1 MTPSPADMVARRN
14 RRKQDLLL
22 ASALARHQAVG
33 AVVQIGQ
40 RVDRV
45 VGVFQQVRN
54 WLLAPQLAPVA
65 GVLASA
71 AALVAL
77 RRVRLFR
84 LMRWGLLGWRIAKLV
99 SAVSGARRTAP

>member
-1 MTPSPADMVARRN
+1 MTARPADPVAQRT

-22 ASALARHQAVG
+22 ASALARHQAVV
-33 AVVQIGQ
+33 AIDQIGQ
-40 RVDRV
+40 RADRIV
-45 VGVFQQVRN
+45 NGYRQVRA
-54 WLLAPQLAPVA
+54 WLLAPQLATVA

-99 SAVSGARRTAP
+99 AALSGARRAAP